1 MKTKINNLDLAAYLV
16 TKGYVCKVKHIHPT
30 MGEFAFSED
39 LEKQV
44 ATFYK
49 GDAQVNLLKY
59 IGNRLMLKKALTDQG
74 VKAGL
79 INPSTNKYKDLW
91 NTTYWYL
98 DDQKVVR
105 SNIFG
110 KSTLHSAR
118 KDAGNYY
125 KSEAEAKRAQLNSL
139 NK

>member
-16 TKGYVCKVKHIHPT
+16 TKGHVCKVKHIHTT
-30 MGEFAFSED
+30 MGEFIFNENLD
-39 LEKQV
+39 KQV
-44 ATFYK
+44 SIFYK

-74 VKAGL
+74 KKDGL
-79 INPSTNKYKDLW
+79 INPTTHKYKHLW

-98 DDQKVVR
+98 DDQKEVR

-110 KSTLHSAR
+110 KSTLHSER
-118 KDAGNYY
+118 KDNGNYY
-125 KSEAEAKRAQLNSL
+125 ETDAQAKKAQLNSL